1 MEEDVDSQGSVLRAS
16 CGNEFGGRR
25 RDLESHIQPT
35 DINIKSAHRTSRL
48 FVNSLDDDLVFNDG
62 AAISSGSRSSA
73 DTGPVL
79 AAIKVR
85 LLARGGEDKRC

>member
-16 CGNEFGGRR
+16 CRNEFGGRR
-25 RDLESHIQPT
+25 RDLESHIQP
-35 DINIKSAHRTSRL
+35 I
-48 FVNSLDDDLVFNDG
+48 DDDLVFNDG

-85 LLARGGEDKRC
+85 LLARGGEDRRC